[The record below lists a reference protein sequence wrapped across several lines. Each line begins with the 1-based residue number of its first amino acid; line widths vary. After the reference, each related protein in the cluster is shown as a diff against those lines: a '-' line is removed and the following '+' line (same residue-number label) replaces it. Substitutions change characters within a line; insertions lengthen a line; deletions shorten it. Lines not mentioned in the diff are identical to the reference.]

1 MKASDNLFQLQNG
14 SKQYGDK
21 ILFDRAQF
29 SINQNEH
36 VGVIGPNGAGKTT
49 LFKIITGREH
59 LDAGDV
65 IKMQGLRI
73 GYLEQESD
81 WQISQS
87 SEEYLSENCI
97 KPIWELK
104 QMGLDLGLT
113 EDHFKNPLSHL
124 SGGFR
129 MRMKLLEILGQE
141 PDIMLLDE
149 PTNFLDLESIIVLEG
164 FLQDYKGAFLL
175 ISHDREFLR
184 RTTEY
189 TLEVEG
195 GEIVKYPGHI
205 DDYFEYKSEIQQIK
219 QQQAANLEIK
229 RKHLQDFVDRFRA
242 KATKARQAQSRMKQI
257 NKMESIEIKAL
268 PLRSRISLPAPW
280 VTGKEVLQI
289 SESNFGYG
297 TRIILNN
304 VKLNIERGQKIG
316 VVGYNGAG
324 KSTLLK
330 TLSGKIVPLAGE
342 LKFGHKVELSYFA
355 QHLTEELLLEDSV
368 LDSLQRRAYKDTFHQ
383 EILAIAGSLLFSGD
397 DLHKKVKVLSG
408 GEKTRVALG
417 QMLLQKKPLL
427 IMDEPTNHLDFD
439 TVNALADALQKFEGT
454 LIVVSHDRS
463 FIKRVSNRI
472 LEIKNGSVEIYPG
485 TYDDYLWSLEKG
497 SLSERLSQSGLIPLE
512 KNKTATLIEDDKK
525 FNYKEVTKKLGSEI
539 KELQRKIL
547 KTEEIIFSVTQELA
561 EMNGLLLAASGP
573 KAQQIAIEIAEKSKK
588 IQDSEDVLLIH
599 MENLESK
606 EKELATFKVN

>member
-1 MKASDNLFQLQNG
+1 MKPTDNLFQLQNG

-49 LFKIITGREH
+49 LFKIITGKEH
-59 LDAGDV
+59 LNSGDV

-87 SEEYLSENCI
+87 SEEYLTENCMT
-97 KPIWELK
+97 PIWVLK

-124 SGGFR
+124 SGGYR

-141 PDIMLLDE
+141 PDLMLLDE

-164 FLQDYKGAFLL
+164 FLQKYQGAFLL

-205 DDYFEYKSEIQQIK
+205 DDYFEYKAEIQQIK

-257 NKMESIEIKAL
+257 NKLETIEIKAL
-268 PLRSRISLPAPW
+268 PLRSRIHLPAPW
-280 VTGKEVLQI
+280 VTGKEVLQV
-289 SESNFGYG
+289 SQSQFGYG
-297 TRIILNN
+297 TRAILKD

-330 TLSGKIVPLAGE
+330 TLSGKIPPLAGE

-355 QHLTEELLLEDSV
+355 QHLTEELILEDSV
-368 LDSLQRRAYKDTFHQ
+368 LDSLQRKAYRDTLHQ
-383 EILAIAGSLLFSGD
+383 EILGIAGSLLFSGD

-463 FIKRVSNRI
+463 FIKRVSTRI
-472 LEIKNGSVEIYPG
+472 LEIKDGHVEIYPG

-497 SLSERLSQSGLIPLE
+497 SLSQRSNQAPTEVSVKAKSAALV
-512 KNKTATLIEDDKK
+512 EDDKK

-539 KELQRKIL
+539 KELQRKVL
-547 KTEEIIFSVTQELA
+547 KTEEIIFSATQELSD
-561 EMNGLLLAASGP
+561 MNGLLLAATGP

-588 IQDSEDVLLIH
+588 NQDSEEVLLVH
-599 MENLESK
+599 MENLDSK